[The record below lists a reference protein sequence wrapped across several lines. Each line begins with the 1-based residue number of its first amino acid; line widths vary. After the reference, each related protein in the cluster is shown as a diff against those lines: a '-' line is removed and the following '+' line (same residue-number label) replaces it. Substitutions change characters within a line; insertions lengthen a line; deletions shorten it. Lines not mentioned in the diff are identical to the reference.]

1 MAVATKFILAAVTVV
16 FLAFAL
22 ARIRRNGAIDPA
34 SKTWLIITAIFAA
47 VSTWLFLS
55 T

>member
-1 MAVATKFILAAVTVV
+1 MATKYILAAVAIV

-22 ARIRRNGAIDPA
+22 ARIRRNAGRIDPA
-34 SKTWLIITAIFAA
+34 AKTWLIITGIFAA

-55 T
+55 A

>member
-1 MAVATKFILAAVTVV
+1 MATQHVLAIFAAI
-16 FLAFAL
+16 FLLFAL
-22 ARIRRNGAIDPA
+22 ARILRNAGRIDPA
-34 SKTWLIITAIFAA
+34 AKTWLIITVIFAA

>member
-1 MAVATKFILAAVTVV
+1 MATQYILAALAIV

-34 SKTWLIITAIFAA
+34 SKTWLIITVIFAA